1 MDVWLHVQVEK
12 EEDNIALL
20 NYTKED
26 DAKIKELTLQIEK
39 YMKDVQKKKNVLS
52 SEVYKFRIYCIE
64 TIKKYNYKKII

>member
-1 MDVWLHVQVEK
+1 LRTELKLGKEELDVWLHVQVEK

-39 YMKDVQKKKNVLS
+39 YMNDVQKKKSSLN
-52 SEVYKFRIYCIE
+52 SEVR
-64 TIKKYNYKKII
+64 

>member
-1 MDVWLHVQVEK
+1 MRTELKLGKEELDVWLHVQVEK

-39 YMKDVQKKKNVLS
+39 YMNDVQKKKSSLN
-52 SEVYKFRIYCIE
+52 SEVR
-64 TIKKYNYKKII
+64 

>member
-1 MDVWLHVQVEK
+1 MRTELKLGKEELDVWLHVQVEK

-39 YMKDVQKKKNVLS
+39 YMKDVQKKKNTLS
-52 SEVYKFRIYCIE
+52 SEV
-64 TIKKYNYKKII
+64 